1 MDETTIFNKHYK
13 YLIINEEDGTTSIH
27 TSLQDIIDYI
37 KVIYEE
43 KEKHISVTT
52 LSRRLKDNSYYRNYD
67 IIIKELTW

>member
-1 MDETTIFNKHYK
+1 MDEGIILNKHYK

-43 KEKHISVTT
+43 KEKNISVTT
-52 LSRRLKDNSYYRNYD
+52 LSRRLKGNSYYRNHD

>member
-1 MDETTIFNKHYK
+1 MDEGIILNKHYK

-52 LSRRLKDNSYYRNYD
+52 LSRRLKGNSYYRNHD